1 MKKLISLSL
10 LFIATF
16 FSYNLLSQTVTEKG
30 IGTVKLDRS
39 TCRDGQP
46 ADRKKQL
53 NAIEKAKT
61 SAWVKYTSTFN
72 SEKISAYDKWFSS
85 DVPRSPIKEF
95 IIDYVVI
102 SSDCSKS
109 DRTFTVVIR
118 ANINEAKLNNALRT
132 SSGSSQT
139 QKNLQGQ
146 GIVVLVVPRKTTE
159 AKSFDARVTKQSM
172 TKNSLEAD
180 ELIVADE
187 NSTSITE
194 SSTQR
199 QSVTTGGSTSSK
211 ATQRTYEIGD
221 INDAN
226 AQINNV
232 LAPLGM
238 RTFNAA
244 RLESMAQRYG
254 YEPFLNEVLN
264 QFSGKAGDL
273 GANISPQ
280 KQNEI
285 IDIIIDVGQG
295 RLNYFLLGTVDY
307 SVPRDDPDTG
317 AKKSDVLV
325 NIQLFRIDDFFGAE
339 SVASVGPE
347 IKSAFGETDVL
358 AQTAALKK
366 AFVEAT
372 NSLIFKL

>member
-30 IGTVKLDRS
+30 IGSVKLDRS

-46 ADRKKQL
+46 VDRKKQL

-61 SAWVKYTSTFN
+61 SAWAKYTSTFN

-95 IIDYVVI
+95 IIDYVVL

-118 ANINEAKLNNALRT
+118 ANINEAKLNNALRS

-180 ELIVADE
+180 EIIVADE

>member
-1 MKKLISLSL
+1 MRKLISLSL

-16 FSYNLLSQTVTEKG
+16 FSFNLLSQTVTEKG
-30 IGTVKLDRS
+30 IGTVELDRS
-39 TCRDGQP
+39 TCRDGKP
-46 ADRKKQL
+46 ADRNKQL
-53 NAIEKAKT
+53 DAIEKAKI
-61 SAWVKYTSTFN
+61 SAWEKYTSTFT
-72 SEKISAYDKWFSS
+72 SEKISTYENLSS
-85 DVPRSPIKEF
+85 SSPHNEF
-95 IIDYVVI
+95 IIDYVVL

-118 ANINEAKLNNALRT
+118 ANINEAKLNSALRS

-180 ELIVADE
+180 EIIVADE

>member
-53 NAIEKAKT
+53 KAIEKAKT

-85 DVPRSPIKEF
+85 DVLRSPIKEF
-95 IIDYVVI
+95 IIDYVVL

-118 ANINEAKLNNALRT
+118 ANINEAKLNNALRS

-325 NIQLFRIDDFFGAE
+325 NIQLFKIDDFFGAE

>member
-85 DVPRSPIKEF
+85 DAPRSPIKEF
-95 IIDYVVI
+95 IIDYVVL

-118 ANINEAKLNNALRT
+118 ANINEAKLNNALRS

>member
-95 IIDYVVI
+95 IIDYVVL

-118 ANINEAKLNNALRT
+118 ANINEAKLNNALRS

-180 ELIVADE
+180 EIIVADE

>member
-53 NAIEKAKT
+53 NAIEKAKI
-61 SAWVKYTSTFN
+61 SAWEKYTSTFT
-72 SEKISAYDKWFSS
+72 SEKISTYENLSS
-85 DVPRSPIKEF
+85 SSPHKEF
-95 IIDYVVI
+95 IIDYVVL

-118 ANINEAKLNNALRT
+118 ANINEAKLNNALRS

-180 ELIVADE
+180 EIIVADE

>member
-53 NAIEKAKT
+53 KAIEKAKT

-85 DVPRSPIKEF
+85 DVLRSPIKEF
-95 IIDYVVI
+95 IIDYVVL

-118 ANINEAKLNNALRT
+118 ANINEAKLNNALRS

-358 AQTAALKK
+358 AQTEALKK

>member
-95 IIDYVVI
+95 IIDYVVL

>member
-53 NAIEKAKT
+53 NAIEKAKI
-61 SAWVKYTSTFN
+61 SAWEKYTSTFT
-72 SEKISAYDKWFSS
+72 SEKISTYENLSS
-85 DVPRSPIKEF
+85 SSPHKEF
-95 IIDYVVI
+95 IIDYVVL

-118 ANINEAKLNNALRT
+118 ANINEAKLNNALRS

>member
-1 MKKLISLSL
+1 MRKLISLSL
-10 LFIATF
+10 LFIATI
-16 FSYNLLSQTVTEKG
+16 FSFNLLSQTVTEKG
-30 IGTVKLDRS
+30 IGTVELDRS
-39 TCRDGQP
+39 TCRDGKP
-46 ADRKKQL
+46 ADRNKQL
-53 NAIEKAKT
+53 DAIEKAKI
-61 SAWVKYTSTFN
+61 SAWEKYTSTFT
-72 SEKISAYDKWFSS
+72 SEKISTYENLSS
-85 DVPRSPIKEF
+85 SSPHNEF
-95 IIDYVVI
+95 IIDYVVL

-118 ANINEAKLNNALRT
+118 ANINEAKLNNALRS

-180 ELIVADE
+180 EIIIADE

-199 QSVTTGGSTSSK
+199 QSVTTGGSSSSK

>member
-30 IGTVKLDRS
+30 IGSVKLDRS

-46 ADRKKQL
+46 VDRKKQL

-61 SAWVKYTSTFN
+61 SAWVKYTSTF
-72 SEKISAYDKWFSS
+72 SS
-85 DVPRSPIKEF
+85 DKMQALNKVGNSF
-95 IIDYVVI
+95 VLNDYIIDYVVL
-102 SSDCSKS
+102 SSDCSKK
-109 DRTFTVVIR
+109 DRAFTVIIR
-118 ANINEAKLNNALRT
+118 VNINEAKLNNILRS
-132 SSGSSQT
+132 SSGSSQN
-139 QKNLQGQ
+139 QQNLQGQ

-159 AKSFDARVTKQSM
+159 AQSFDARVTRQSM
-172 TKNSLEAD
+172 TKKSLEAD
-180 ELIVADE
+180 ELIASDE

-199 QSVTTGGSTSSK
+199 ESVTTGGSTSTK
-211 ATQRTYEIGD
+211 ATKRTYEIGD

-264 QFSGKAGDL
+264 QFSGNSGDL

-325 NIQLFRIDDFFGAE
+325 NIQLFKIDDFFGAE

>member
-1 MKKLISLSL
+1 MRKLISLSL

-53 NAIEKAKT
+53 NAIEKAKI
-61 SAWVKYTSTFN
+61 SAWEKYTSTFT
-72 SEKISAYDKWFSS
+72 SEKISTYENLPSS
-85 DVPRSPIKEF
+85 SPHNEF
-95 IIDYVVI
+95 IIDYVVL

-118 ANINEAKLNNALRT
+118 ANINEAKLNNALRS

-180 ELIVADE
+180 EIIVADE

>member
-46 ADRKKQL
+46 VDRKKQL

-61 SAWVKYTSTFN
+61 SAWVKYTSTF
-72 SEKISAYDKWFSS
+72 SS
-85 DVPRSPIKEF
+85 DKMQALNKVGNSF
-95 IIDYVVI
+95 VLNDYIIDYVVL
-102 SSDCSKS
+102 SSDCSKK
-109 DRTFTVVIR
+109 DRAFTVIIR
-118 ANINEAKLNNALRT
+118 VNINEAKLNNILRS
-132 SSGSSQT
+132 SSGSSQN
-139 QKNLQGQ
+139 QQNLQGQ

-159 AKSFDARVTKQSM
+159 AQSFDARVTRQSM
-172 TKNSLEAD
+172 TKKSLEAD
-180 ELIVADE
+180 ELIASDE

-199 QSVTTGGSTSSK
+199 ESVTTGGSTSTK
-211 ATQRTYEIGD
+211 ATKRTYEIGD

-264 QFSGKAGDL
+264 QFSGNSGDL

-325 NIQLFRIDDFFGAE
+325 NIQLFKIDDFFGAE

>member
-53 NAIEKAKT
+53 NAIEKAKI
-61 SAWVKYTSTFN
+61 SAWEKYTSTFT
-72 SEKISAYDKWFSS
+72 SEKISTYENLSLSS
-85 DVPRSPIKEF
+85 PHKEF
-95 IIDYVVI
+95 IIDYVVL

-118 ANINEAKLNNALRT
+118 ANINEANLNNALRS

-180 ELIVADE
+180 EIIVADE

-366 AFVEAT
+366 AFLEAT

>member
-53 NAIEKAKT
+53 KAIEKAKT

-118 ANINEAKLNNALRT
+118 ANINEAKLNNALRS

-180 ELIVADE
+180 EIIVADE

>member
-53 NAIEKAKT
+53 KAIEKAKT

-85 DVPRSPIKEF
+85 DVLRSPIKEF
-95 IIDYVVI
+95 IIDYVVL

-118 ANINEAKLNNALRT
+118 ANINEAKLNNALRS

>member
-1 MKKLISLSL
+1 MKKFISNLIIFMVFISFDLS
-10 LFIATF
+10 A
-16 FSYNLLSQTVTEKG
+16 QTVTEKG

-53 NAIEKAKT
+53 KAIEKAKT

-95 IIDYVVI
+95 IIDYVVL
-102 SSDCSKS
+102 SSDCSKK
-109 DRTFTVVIR
+109 DRTFTVIIR
-118 ANINEAKLNNALRT
+118 VNINEAKLNNILRS
-132 SSGSSQT
+132 SSGSSQN
-139 QKNLQGQ
+139 QQNLQGQ

-159 AKSFDARVTKQSM
+159 AQSFDARVTRQSM
-172 TKNSLEAD
+172 TKKSLEAD
-180 ELIVADE
+180 ELIASDE

-199 QSVTTGGSTSSK
+199 ESVTTGGSTSTK
-211 ATQRTYEIGD
+211 ATKRTYEIGD

-264 QFSGKAGDL
+264 QFSGNSGDL

-325 NIQLFRIDDFFGAE
+325 NIQLFKIDDFFGAE

>member
-1 MKKLISLSL
+1 MKKFISNLIIFMVFISFDLS
-10 LFIATF
+10 A
-16 FSYNLLSQTVTEKG
+16 QTVTEKG

-95 IIDYVVI
+95 IIDYVVL

-118 ANINEAKLNNALRT
+118 ANINEAKLNNALRS

-180 ELIVADE
+180 EIIVADE

>member
-1 MKKLISLSL
+1 MRKLISLSL
-10 LFIATF
+10 LFVATF
-16 FSYNLLSQTVTEKG
+16 FSFNLLSQTVTEKG
-30 IGTVKLDRS
+30 IGTVELDRS
-39 TCRDGQP
+39 TCRDGKP
-46 ADRKKQL
+46 ADRNKQL
-53 NAIEKAKT
+53 DAIEKAKI
-61 SAWVKYTSTFN
+61 SAWEKYTSTFT
-72 SEKISAYDKWFSS
+72 SEKISTYENLSS
-85 DVPRSPIKEF
+85 SSPHNEF
-95 IIDYVVI
+95 IIDYVVL

-118 ANINEAKLNNALRT
+118 ANINEAKLNSALRS

>member
-85 DVPRSPIKEF
+85 DVLRSPIKEF
-95 IIDYVVI
+95 IIDYVVL

-118 ANINEAKLNNALRT
+118 ANINEAKLNNALRS

>member
-30 IGTVKLDRS
+30 IGSVKLDRS

-46 ADRKKQL
+46 VDRKKQL

>member
-1 MKKLISLSL
+1 MRKLISLSL

-16 FSYNLLSQTVTEKG
+16 FSFNLLSQTVTEKG
-30 IGTVKLDRS
+30 IGTVELDRS
-39 TCRDGQP
+39 TCRDGKP
-46 ADRKKQL
+46 ADRNKQL
-53 NAIEKAKT
+53 DAIEKAKI
-61 SAWVKYTSTFN
+61 SAWEKYTSTFT
-72 SEKISAYDKWFSS
+72 SEKISTYENLSS
-85 DVPRSPIKEF
+85 SSPHNEF
-95 IIDYVVI
+95 IIDYVVL

-118 ANINEAKLNNALRT
+118 ANINEAKLNSALRS

>member
-1 MKKLISLSL
+1 MRKLISLSL

-16 FSYNLLSQTVTEKG
+16 SSFNLLSQTVTEKG
-30 IGTVKLDRS
+30 IGTVELDRS
-39 TCRDGQP
+39 TCRDGKP
-46 ADRKKQL
+46 ADRNKQL
-53 NAIEKAKT
+53 DAIEKAKI
-61 SAWVKYTSTFN
+61 SAWEKYTSTFT
-72 SEKISAYDKWFSS
+72 SEKISTYENLSS
-85 DVPRSPIKEF
+85 SSPHNEF
-95 IIDYVVI
+95 IIDYVVL

-118 ANINEAKLNNALRT
+118 ANINEAKLNSALRS

>member
-1 MKKLISLSL
+1 MRKLISLSL

-16 FSYNLLSQTVTEKG
+16 FSFNLLSQTVTEKG
-30 IGTVKLDRS
+30 IGTVELDRS
-39 TCRDGQP
+39 TCRDGKP
-46 ADRKKQL
+46 ADRNKQL
-53 NAIEKAKT
+53 DAIEKAKI
-61 SAWVKYTSTFN
+61 SAWEKYTSTFT
-72 SEKISAYDKWFSS
+72 SEKISTYENLSS
-85 DVPRSPIKEF
+85 SSPHNEF
-95 IIDYVVI
+95 IIDYVVL
-102 SSDCSKS
+102 SSDCSKN

-118 ANINEAKLNNALRT
+118 VNINEAKLNNALRS
-132 SSGSSQT
+132 SSGTSQT

-180 ELIVADE
+180 ELLVSDE

-199 QSVTTGGSTSSK
+199 ESVTTGGSTSSK

-254 YEPFLNEVLN
+254 YDPFLNEVLN
-264 QFSGKAGDL
+264 QFSGKVGNL

>member
-53 NAIEKAKT
+53 NAIEKAKI
-61 SAWVKYTSTFN
+61 SAWEKYTSTFT
-72 SEKISAYDKWFSS
+72 SEKISTYENLPSS
-85 DVPRSPIKEF
+85 SPHNEF
-95 IIDYVVI
+95 IIDYVVL

-118 ANINEAKLNNALRT
+118 ANINEAKLNNALRS

-180 ELIVADE
+180 EIIVADE

>member
-61 SAWVKYTSTFN
+61 SAWAKYTSTFN

-85 DVPRSPIKEF
+85 DALRSPIKEF

-118 ANINEAKLNNALRT
+118 ANINEAKLNNALRS

>member
-118 ANINEAKLNNALRT
+118 ANINEAKLNNALRS

>member
-30 IGTVKLDRS
+30 IGSVKLDRS

-46 ADRKKQL
+46 VDRKKQL

-118 ANINEAKLNNALRT
+118 ANINEAKLNNALRS

>member
-95 IIDYVVI
+95 IIDYVVL

-118 ANINEAKLNNALRT
+118 ANINEAKLNNALRS